1 MTRFTSAHLLH
12 REIASSFASG
22 ARAMHFF
29 EFFETSFVLFSFFCR
44 ARQRERQTERQ
55 RSRESGP
62 TCKSPTPACDG
73 THRRRSELVGCIC
86 LCFSPHPPPLRQP
99 WQPRLDP
106 NLSFSSRPPRSYP
119 VPNLCRPLNQNRG
132 RDIVNL
138 GRSPVSQSFSP
149 LLRMHIFL
157 EPFTERHTHADAVR
171 KKIAI
176 PCFLV
181 HV

>member
-1 MTRFTSAHLLH
+1 MALERCTSLSSLKLLSFCFPSL
-12 REIASSFASG
+12 SS
-22 ARAMHFF
+22 
-29 EFFETSFVLFSFFCR
+29 E
-44 ARQRERQTERQ
+44 TEREGETD
-55 RSRESGP
+55 RETEIPRKRADVQESD
-62 TCKSPTPACDG
+62 PACDG

-106 NLSFSSRPPRSYP
+106 NLLFSSRSPRSYP

-157 EPFTERHTHADAVR
+157 EPFTEMHTHAVR
-171 KKIAI
+171 KKNRHSMFSGSRLKICMI
-176 PCFLV
+176 
-181 HV
+181 